1 MIQEFT
7 SSDFLSANDFRMF
20 TCKENNHRVFVPLS
34 FIALIG
40 EGNNGEAL
48 LILRDATK
56 PEDAMAL
63 KESFDEAVDIVNGK
77 IEDVTI
83 HRPDPLR

>member
-1 MIQEFT
+1 MIRGLT
-7 SSDFLSANDFRMF
+7 SSDFLSANDFRVF
-20 TCKENNHRVFVPLS
+20 TCKENNHRLLVPLS
-34 FIALIG
+34 VIALVG

-63 KESFDEAVDIVNGK
+63 KESFDEVVNIINGPPEK
-77 IEDVTI
+77 L
-83 HRPDPLR
+83 PKC